1 MKDINFVKDNG
12 KKTDE
17 YLDAEII
24 VDNEDPN
31 DAARIAHEIYEIVD
45 GGYEDNGDVMDNGFW
60 KQIQAQVQ
68 ADVRDPDVAN
78 EVLKIIQNEY
88 L

>member
-1 MKDINFVKDNG
+1 MKDINFVKDNEYM
-12 KKTDE
+12 TDE

-68 ADVRDPDVAN
+68 ADVRDPDVAD

>member
-1 MKDINFVKDNG
+1 MKNIENVLDNEYMA
-12 KKTDE
+12 DE
-17 YLDAEII
+17 YLDAEVI
-24 VDNEDPN
+24 VDNEDPT
-31 DAARIAHEIYEIVD
+31 DTARIAHEIYEIVD

-68 ADVRDPDVAN
+68 EDVRDPDVAD
-78 EVLKIIQNEY
+78 EVLKIIKNEY